1 MFVAYR
7 VARCVCLP
15 AASLLLATLVDP
27 RTACAQQPVALPP
40 VDVVSATTVP
50 TPANQIASSVTVVAL
65 ATSTGG
71 SATGCCADAAGGST
85 SVARRRDAAGRQT
98 QRATRYATDIWGDTE
113 TPRVTRPVARHRERS
128 LPWRPVRTFGSATV
142 DTPRSTCSRVTT
154 ADGRSPGS
162 RVATFRRLPGTRDP
176 SGLTGGR
183 FAADS
188 CGGSRGLGP
197 LSARTAFPFDPRGE
211 PSRSA

>member
-1 MFVAYR
+1 MLSPGTVASASGKMR
-7 VARCVCLP
+7 RWSRARS
-15 AASLLLATLVDP
+15 AAVITVTELAIWFAGVG
-27 RTACAQQPVALPP
+27 
-40 VDVVSATTVP
+40 
-50 TPANQIASSVTVVAL
+50 TVVAL
-65 ATSTGG
+65 TTSTGG

-142 DTPRSTCSRVTT
+142 DTPRPTCSRVTT

-162 RVATFRRLPGTRDP
+162 RVATLRRLPGTRESQWHHD
-176 SGLTGGR
+176 GG

-188 CGGSRGLGP
+188 CGGSRGIGSLP
-197 LSARTAFPFDPRGE
+197 IRTAFPFDPRGE
-211 PSRSA
+211 PSPSPYEQDGTPVNSLGGKG